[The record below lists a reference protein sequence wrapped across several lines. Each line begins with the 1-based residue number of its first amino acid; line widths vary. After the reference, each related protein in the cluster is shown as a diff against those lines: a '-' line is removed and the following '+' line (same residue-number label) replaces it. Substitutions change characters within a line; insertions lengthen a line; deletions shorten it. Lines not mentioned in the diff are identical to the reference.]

1 MHRVPW
7 SAFVQR
13 RAAIHVP
20 TAALHG
26 GGIEG
31 STATPKTCQWLAWS
45 SPLLSLSAIDSVRVS
60 SQEEA
65 GWHAQ
70 LRSQARALAIVYAGE
85 TRGLQGVGAGLGVV
99 PGEACADDAH
109 GVWAGLSGL
118 QQPQVN
124 GCDVQGYLERSKQLT
139 AGSIEGSE

>member
-1 MHRVPW
+1 VKHSKAEEVSVAGAELPTFELKGYR
-7 SAFVQR
+7 QR
-13 RAAIHVP
+13 ESIQP
-20 TAALHG
+20 G
-26 GGIEG
+26 GGG
-31 STATPKTCQWLAWS
+31 VACTA
-45 SPLLSLSAIDSVRVS
+45 
-60 SQEEA
+60 EES
-65 GWHAQ
+65 GPG
-70 LRSQARALAIVYAGE
+70 ALAIVYAGE